1 MDLGIRTER
10 ATLPAGPSRAGETAT
25 ATTTASRP
33 DAGVTGKPAPP
44 AGKDLPANAVNV
56 AVSQA
61 LAQVQSYL
69 QENQRQLEF
78 QLDEASGRTV
88 IRVVNPGNGELIR
101 QIPSEEFLQVAAN
114 LDRGSLRLIDRLA

>member
-10 ATLPAGPSRAGETAT
+10 GTVPAGTGREAPLAAANGPADT
-25 ATTTASRP
+25 
-33 DAGVTGKPAPP
+33 GTGKAAPP
-44 AGKDLPANAVNV
+44 AGKDLPAAPVNV
-56 AVSQA
+56 TVAQA

-69 QENQRQLEF
+69 RENQRQLEF

-88 IRVVNPGNGELIR
+88 IRVVNPDSGELIR